1 MNSRIDWYSL
11 LAPSFWH
18 SISSSVFP
26 SLTDPLFQSGVGVS
40 SASHSL
46 LWMTLF
52 HSVFISPFGALFT
65 LCVCLCASVC
75 GLKMWTHLLHPP
87 YLQRQGQVLSQA
99 CVHLIAISQET
110 LQLESYIYTYNR
122 HTCTCMCTVQLSV
135 FTRPTAQM
143 KWRCSQEM
151 CDFHF
156 SIFYFVCVCVSVCSK

>member
-11 LAPSFWH
+11 LAPSFWR

-65 LCVCLCASVC
+65 LCVCLCASVWAQNVDT
-75 GLKMWTHLLHPP
+75 LITSF
-87 YLQRQGQVLSQA
+87 LSSEA
-99 CVHLIAISQET
+99 GAGAIAG
-110 LQLESYIYTYNR
+110 
-122 HTCTCMCTVQLSV
+122 MCL
-135 FTRPTAQM
+135 FD
-143 KWRCSQEM
+143 
-151 CDFHF
+151 CDFPRETAIGITHTLIIIDTHVHVCAPYNLVCLPDQQDRWTGDVRF
-156 SIFYFVCVCVSVCSK
+156 SF